1 MRKTSSYSTEEMP
14 FFCAFT
20 PYHLVGRTPML
31 SQVPMLLGDSY
42 RMVLAEGV
50 EPSWSETLSLQRV
63 PNSLLSHN
71 NLIYLRGT
79 SFSLLRLPL
88 LSPVSAWEM
97 LFSPAYL
104 SSDFLTRL
112 KHEVLKGTAV
122 VILFFLFMSRPCS
135 SHKLNKISLQ
145 SDLSKQRGK
154 VDAQPLKQMSIHWG
168 CWALHGP
175 FVFTITNMAA
185 VFFLLFIS
193 SVKMNRFDWIML
205 SSLQAIVLVLSFLL
219 PVVTSRLTSVLL
231 NPLICA
237 QWTGLSR
244 RTVICCF
251 KLITML

>member
-1 MRKTSSYSTEEMP
+1 MRKKSSYSTEEKP

-20 PYHLVGRTPML
+20 PYHFVGRTPML
-31 SQVPMLLGDSY
+31 SQVPMLLGDGY
-42 RMVLAEGV
+42 WMVLAEGV

-79 SFSLLRLPL
+79 SFSLLRLPS

-135 SHKLNKISLQ
+135 SHKLNKTLSAVWPVQTERKGWCSAPQANEHSLRLLSFAWAFCFHYYKYGSCFFFFFLFHLSKWIDLTELCYRHYKLSSWYCHFFCQ
-145 SDLSKQRGK
+145 WLHHMFDLSAVKPPDLCT
-154 VDAQPLKQMSIHWG
+154 VN
-168 CWALHGP
+168 GP
-175 FVFTITNMAA
+175 
-185 VFFLLFIS
+185 
-193 SVKMNRFDWIML
+193 
-205 SSLQAIVLVLSFLL
+205 
-219 PVVTSRLTSVLL
+219 
-231 NPLICA
+231 
-237 QWTGLSR
+237 
-244 RTVICCF
+244 
-251 KLITML
+251 

>member
-1 MRKTSSYSTEEMP
+1 MRKKSSYSTEEKP

-20 PYHLVGRTPML
+20 PHHLAGWTPML

-50 EPSWSETLSLQRV
+50 EPSWSETLSLQRI

-79 SFSLLRLPL
+79 SFSLLRLPS

-112 KHEVLKGTAV
+112 KHEVPKGTAV
-122 VILFFLFMSRPCS
+122 VILFFLFMSQPCS
-135 SHKLNKISLQ
+135 SHKLKKISLQ
-145 SDLSKQRGK
+145 SDLSKRRGK

-185 VFFLLFIS
+185 VFLILLFIS

-205 SSLQAIVLVLSFLL
+205 SSLQAIILVLSFLL
-219 PVVTSRLTSVLL
+219 PVVTSHVW
-231 NPLICA
+231 P
-237 QWTGLSR
+237 Q
-244 RTVICCF
+244 CC
-251 KLITML
+251 